1 MLSLRILGI
10 RCNKGIVKALNTNPN
25 NKCNAALV
33 PNLFLEEMSS
43 AEVIVKIIII
53 NWSNL

>member
-33 PNLFLEEMSS
+33 PNLFLEEMS
-43 AEVIVKIIII
+43 
-53 NWSNL
+53 